1 MAADNDL
8 VQTFLVIV
16 AIIVL
21 VPFLMMIFAWPMMG
35 MWGGGQV
42 WSGSGATWLW
52 LLIWLTSL
60 LILFWGGYLLY
71 RVSSRFGGKE
81 RDTALEELRLTYAH
95 GEISNEEFEERR
107 KRLQREV

>member
-42 WSGSGATWLW
+42 
-52 LLIWLTSL
+52 
-60 LILFWGGYLLY
+60 
-71 RVSSRFGGKE
+71 
-81 RDTALEELRLTYAH
+81 
-95 GEISNEEFEERR
+95 
-107 KRLQREV
+107 